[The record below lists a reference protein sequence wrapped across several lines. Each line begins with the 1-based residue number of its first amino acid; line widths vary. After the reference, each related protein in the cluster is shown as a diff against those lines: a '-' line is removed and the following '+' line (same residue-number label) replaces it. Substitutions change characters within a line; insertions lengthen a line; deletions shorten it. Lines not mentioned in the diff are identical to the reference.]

1 MKRGFDYSKGKGT
14 YTDTDIVRIDNR
26 EYRKTDTMS
35 IDVRKSYLDTGN
47 SLFGIAGGVFKIVL
61 LLLLMVAIMK
71 VTLGSSQTLTFT
83 AFLQGLRDA
92 PTIDVSGIRTFVEY
106 GASLRAI
113 PIIGGALEFLVNIVS
128 VVAYGAIGIVQVI
141 RYFVYFIGFIF

>member
-92 PTIDVSGIRTFVEY
+92 P
-106 GASLRAI
+106 
-113 PIIGGALEFLVNIVS
+113 PIIGIARKLAPYSTKVRIPLTSIVGASRKPCKKAVKVK
-128 VVAYGAIGIVQVI
+128 V
-141 RYFVYFIGFIF
+141 